1 MCNALPPI
9 NLNLSFMSIK
19 HNFKQCFWNHT
30 MRYID
35 DLLTPNNATFHSVIA
50 DIYPS
55 KLQLKNPTVVLITIE
70 NGKYSTAVYD
80 KRDNFNFNIVNF
92 PYLSCNIPSG
102 PAYGVYI
109 SQLVRIG
116 RICSNYT
123 WRHYKLTQRLIHQGF
138 RYSTLC
144 IAFRKFARKYT
155 QVLEKYG
162 WSIRKHIEDGVCLL
176 AMDPFLSH
184 HVSRRSI

>member
-1 MCNALPPI
+1 
-9 NLNLSFMSIK
+9 
-19 HNFKQCFWNHT
+19 

-35 DLLTPNNATFHSVIA
+35 DLLTLNNATFHSVIA

-55 KLQLKNPTVVLITIE
+55 ELQLKKTTECGTQLSYLDILITIE

-92 PYLSCNIPSG
+92 PYLSSNIPSG

-116 RICSNYT
+116 RICSNYTQFT

-144 IAFRKFARKYT
+144 IAFRKFVRKYT

-162 WSIRKHIEDGVCLL
+162 WSIRKHIEDGVCLP
-176 AMDPFLSH
+176 AMDPFLSR